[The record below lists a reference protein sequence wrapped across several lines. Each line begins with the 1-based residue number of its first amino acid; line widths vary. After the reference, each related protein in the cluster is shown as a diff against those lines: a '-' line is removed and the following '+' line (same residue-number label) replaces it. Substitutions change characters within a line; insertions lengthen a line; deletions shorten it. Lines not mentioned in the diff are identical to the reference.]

1 MTTPFV
7 YLASAILAALI
18 FSQSAFAAPF
28 AEVPVAI
35 ESRQQV
41 VLSLGRAGTLVELV
55 PDVGSEVRKGAL
67 VARLDTR
74 ELELQIERNNVQA
87 AYLGKLAK
95 TTSGLVTQ
103 GLKTPEE
110 LARTRAEQGVLE
122 AENRILRQ
130 QIEMSRLLAP
140 FSGAVV
146 ERPARRHQWIE
157 PGMPIIELVDNTQL
171 RAVGDVSA
179 EAAAALRPGAP
190 ARLVLPDL
198 GRELA
203 VQVEAVSR
211 KVEVRSN
218 TVRVMWTVPKG
229 TVGLVHG
236 MKGVVLP

>member
-1 MTTPFV
+1 MSTPFV
-7 YLASAILAALI
+7 YLVSAILAALI
-18 FSQSAFAAPF
+18 FSQSGLAAPP

-41 VLSLGRAGTLVELV
+41 VLSLGRAGILVELV
-55 PDVGSEVRKGAL
+55 PDVGTEVRKGAL

-74 ELELQIERNNVQA
+74 ELELQIERNNVQIG
-87 AYLGKLAK
+87 YLGKLAK

-103 GLKTPEE
+103 GLKTPDE

-130 QIEMSRLLAP
+130 QIEMSRLVAP

-146 ERPARRHQWIE
+146 ERPARRHQWVE
-157 PGMPIIELVDNTQL
+157 PGMPIVELVDNTQL

-179 EAAAALRPGAP
+179 ESAAGLKPGAAA
-190 ARLVLPDL
+190 RLLLPDL
-198 GRELA
+198 GQELA
-203 VQVEAVSR
+203 VQVEAVSQ

-218 TVRVMWTVPKG
+218 TVRVIWTVPKG
-229 TVGLVHG
+229 PAGVVHG
-236 MKGVVLP
+236 MKGVILP